1 MGKLGLKDTKVYNW
15 NLADVA
21 GVFLAPFKCFFED
34 NRWWGYVSS
43 GSCVLCVSYM
53 HVWSLVNCFISSA
66 SHVHVRKGIL
76 EGGFEHHSCN
86 QPVLPVCRCPPP
98 PAFLDLECLEAAKAN
113 QNQSWLV
120 LRLEVLN
127 FCIFVYSKHPRSRVY
142 WPSTNKREHYEVCTM
157 RNTKTNINLH
167 YPLDLLRN
175 MEEQFNTQDP
185 TRVLLVTTWCT
196 RWYLQCNTIQLNEFW
211 NSGIASV

>member
-1 MGKLGLKDTKVYNW
+1 MCR
-15 NLADVA
+15 A
-21 GVFLAPFKCFFED
+21 
-34 NRWWGYVSS
+34 
-43 GSCVLCVSYM
+43 
-53 HVWSLVNCFISSA
+53 
-66 SHVHVRKGIL
+66 VHVFCVFRTCMCDHWWTALFLRRVMSMFGTGIL
-76 EGGFEHHSCN
+76 KGGFEHHSCN
-86 QPVLPVCRCPPP
+86 QPVLVVFQGFQFADAPPSSP
-98 PAFLDLECLEAAKAN
+98 PFLDLECLEAAKAN

-157 RNTKTNINLH
+157 RNPKTNINLH

-185 TRVLLVTTWCT
+185 TRVLLVTTWCA
-196 RWYLQCNTIQLNEFW
+196 RWHLQCNTIQLNEFW

>member
-1 MGKLGLKDTKVYNW
+1 MCRV
-15 NLADVA
+15 
-21 GVFLAPFKCFFED
+21 
-34 NRWWGYVSS
+34 
-43 GSCVLCVSYM
+43 
-53 HVWSLVNCFISSA
+53 
-66 SHVHVRKGIL
+66 VHVFCVFRTCMCDHWWTALFLRQVMSMFGKAFLKGVLNIT
-76 EGGFEHHSCN
+76 
-86 QPVLPVCRCPPP
+86 PVINLCYQFADAPPP

-185 TRVLLVTTWCT
+185 TRVLLVTTWCA